1 MNKNLARV
9 TVVLTRPQA
18 DALRYVSE
26 RTGATQSAIVRDV
39 FGDSVV
45 ELARAIRG
53 VPDNAS
59 ADDRQAY
66 LFDLADVLET
76 AANDVVVS
84 LRKGPGHD

>member
-18 DALRYVSE
+18 DALKYVSE

-39 FGDSVV
+39 FGESVV
-45 ELARAIRG
+45 ELAKAIRG
-53 VPDNAS
+53 VPENAT

-76 AANDVVVS
+76 TAKDTVVE
-84 LRKGPGHD
+84 LRRGVPK